1 MKWPRRPVAWLS
13 CRVGLV
19 ANLGHGVRA
28 RPKVRTLKALG
39 PSAGDN
45 AQDLQHIVVHA
56 VEDNEGSFGDDEF
69 ARPWRAAGMT
79 ELRVFQKKLFDTM
92 KDVQGHTLGRCRIVG

>member
-1 MKWPRRPVAWLS
+1 MPQLWLAQGIERGFS
-13 CRVGLV
+13 LFWQRTRLGVSLTAGLQ
-19 ANLGHGVRA
+19 
-28 RPKVRTLKALG
+28 ALG
-39 PSAGDN
+39 PSAGVVID

-56 VEDNEGSFGDDEF
+56 VGDNEGSFADDEF

-92 KDVQGHTLGRCRIVG
+92 KDVQGDALGRGRILG